1 MGIVHCYKKKYKN
14 VTVVTKLVVSI
25 VSKFPPVKHF
35 FLLYFTRK
43 QFRSTERFIGV
54 QYVNSFNFC
63 FFKKT
68 FSLYGTVYFH
78 LKTFNNFCHFME
90 IFSLHIFA
98 QGKALPTQRIDVEAK
113 TCSFTI
119 CRDNLPLNKIPP
131 PHPIWLI
138 TKSGSACLLS

>member
-78 LKTFNNFCHFME
+78 LKTFIISVTSRNICPPHFCTRK
-90 IFSLHIFA
+90 S
-98 QGKALPTQRIDVEAK
+98 PTQRIDVEAK

-131 PHPIWLI
+131 HPIWLI
-138 TKSGSACLLS
+138 PKSGSACLLS